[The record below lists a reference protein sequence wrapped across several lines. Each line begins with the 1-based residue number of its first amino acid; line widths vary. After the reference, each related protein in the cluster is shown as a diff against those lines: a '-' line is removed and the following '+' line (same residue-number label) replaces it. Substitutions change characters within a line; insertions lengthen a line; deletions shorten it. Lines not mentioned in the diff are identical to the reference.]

1 MEAITVLKEL
11 EPCLELLNK
20 AYEKNKDLG
29 LIIRRLEFLAE
40 LGKRELEGGLK
51 QENFTDQLTSLINQ
65 HSKENESNTPDFI
78 LSTYIHRCLDNFNAA
93 VNERTQWYKPKKQ
106 NDGN

>member
-1 MEAITVLKEL
+1 MKAITVLKEL

-20 AYEKNKDLG
+20 AYEKDKDLG
-29 LIIRRLEFLAE
+29 PIIRRLKFLAE
-40 LGKRELEGGLK
+40 LGKRELEGGIK
-51 QENFTDQLTSLINQ
+51 QPNFIDQLTSLINQ

-78 LSTYIHRCLDNFNAA
+78 LSSYLNRCLNNFNAA
-93 VNERTQWYKPKKQ
+93 TNQRTQWCSNKKQ